1 MLHLPILP
9 ILLPMLAA
17 ALMLLPPLS
26 QSITRQ
32 RLFAVT
38 IMITLVIVSVWL
50 LLTCHQQ
57 GTQLYVLG
65 GWQPPFGIALV
76 ADRLSALMV
85 LLTAILGLGAQLYA
99 CAGDDKEGM
108 YFHPLFM
115 FQMLGVNGA
124 FLTGD
129 IFNLFVFFEVL
140 LIASYALLI
149 HGGGKQKTKANVH
162 YVILN
167 LVGSS
172 IFLFALGILYG
183 TLGTLN
189 IQDMAMKVVSL
200 NEQQQALTKAGG
212 LLLLVVFGLK
222 AALLPLHFWLP
233 KTYAATS
240 APVAALFAIMTKIGV
255 YSILR
260 VHMTI
265 FGQDAG
271 ALAHMAI
278 PWLWPLALLTIV
290 MGTIGVLASPGLR
303 LSIANLVV
311 VSVGTL
317 LLAVAMQRESATSAA
332 LYYMI
337 HSTFITGALFLIA
350 DMITKQRG
358 KAEDRYVIAR
368 PLQNPKI
375 LGIAFFIA
383 ALTVVGM
390 PPFSGFVSKI
400 LILQAANSM
409 RETLWVWPILLLISL
424 VFLVALSRAGTTIF
438 WRAAGDNTQG
448 KPLAPLKCIAIALL
462 LGASPVLVIFGAP
475 ITQYTQLTAAQLH
488 SKAPLPN
495 SKLPIKKAK
504 EMPTGQS
511 HNAN

>member
-17 ALMLLPPLS
+17 VLMLLPPLS
-26 QSITRQ
+26 NSIIRH
-32 RLFAVT
+32 RVFAVSV
-38 IMITLVIVSVWL
+38 MIILVIVSALVL
-50 LLTCHQQ
+50 LASHQQ
-57 GTQLYVLG
+57 GTQMYILG

-76 ADRLSALMV
+76 ADRLSTMMV
-85 LLTAILGLGAQLYA
+85 LLTSVLGLGAQLYA
-99 CAGDDKEGM
+99 CAGDDNDGM

-115 FQMLGVNGA
+115 FQIMGINGA

-183 TLGTLN
+183 TIGSLN
-189 IQDMAMKVVSL
+189 IADMANKVRL
-200 NEQQQALTKAGG
+200 LGEHEQALAKAGG

-233 KTYAATS
+233 KTYAVAS
-240 APVAALFAIMTKIGV
+240 APVAALFAIMTKVGV

-260 VHMTI
+260 IHTVI
-265 FGQDAG
+265 FGEDAG
-271 ALAHMAI
+271 ALASIAI
-278 PWLWPLALLTIV
+278 PWLWPLAILTLI
-290 MGTIGVLASPGLR
+290 MGAIGVLASPNLR
-303 LSIANLVV
+303 LTVANLVI

-317 LLAVAMQRESATSAA
+317 ILAIVMQRESATSAA

-337 HSTFITGALFLIA
+337 HTTLVTGALFLLA
-350 DMITKQRG
+350 DLVSKQRG

-368 PLQNPKI
+368 KMKYGKVI
-375 LGIAFFIA
+375 GIAFFVA

-390 PPFSGFVSKI
+390 PPLSGFVGKI
-400 LILQAANSM
+400 LILQAAQGMN
-409 RETLWVWPILLLISL
+409 EIAWVWPVVLLAGLAT
-424 VFLVALSRAGTTIF
+424 LVAISRAGTTIF
-438 WRAAGDNTQG
+438 WRYAGESTYDE
-448 KPLAPLKCIAIALL
+448 PISPLKLIAVGLL
-462 LGASPVLVIFGAP
+462 LSASPLLVVFGGP
-475 ITQYTQLTAAQLH
+475 ITDYTNLAAAQLH
-488 SKAPLPN
+488 DTAQSIDVLLP
-495 SKLPIKKAK
+495 
-504 EMPTGQS
+504 GGDQ
-511 HNAN
+511 

>member
-17 ALMLLPPLS
+17 VLMLLPPLS
-26 QSITRQ
+26 SSIIRH
-32 RLFAVT
+32 RVFAVSV
-38 IMITLVIVSVWL
+38 MIILVIVSALVL
-50 LLTCHQQ
+50 LASHQQ
-57 GTQLYVLG
+57 GTQMYILG

-76 ADRLSALMV
+76 ADRLSTMMV
-85 LLTAILGLGAQLYA
+85 LLTSVLGLGAQLYA
-99 CAGDDKEGM
+99 CAGDDNDGM

-115 FQMLGVNGA
+115 FQIMGINGA

-183 TLGTLN
+183 TIGSLN
-189 IQDMAMKVVSL
+189 IADMANKVRL
-200 NEQQQALTKAGG
+200 LGEHEQALAKAGG

-233 KTYAATS
+233 KTYAVAS
-240 APVAALFAIMTKIGV
+240 APVAALFAIMTKVGV

-260 VHMTI
+260 IHTVI
-265 FGQDAG
+265 FGEDAG
-271 ALAHMAI
+271 ALASIAI
-278 PWLWPLALLTIV
+278 PWLWPLAILTLI
-290 MGTIGVLASPGLR
+290 MGAIGVLASPNLR
-303 LSIANLVV
+303 LTVANLVI

-317 LLAVAMQRESATSAA
+317 ILAIVMQRESATSAA

-337 HSTFITGALFLIA
+337 HTTLVTGALFLLA
-350 DMITKQRG
+350 DLVSKQRG

-368 PLQNPKI
+368 KMKYGKVI
-375 LGIAFFIA
+375 GIAFFVA

-390 PPFSGFVSKI
+390 PPLSGFVGKI
-400 LILQAANSM
+400 LILQAAQGMN
-409 RETLWVWPILLLISL
+409 EIAWVWPVVLLAGLAT
-424 VFLVALSRAGTTIF
+424 LVAISRAGTTIF
-438 WRAAGDNTQG
+438 WRYAGESTYDE
-448 KPLAPLKCIAIALL
+448 PISPLKLIAVGLL
-462 LGASPVLVIFGAP
+462 LSASPLLVVFGGP
-475 ITQYTQLTAAQLH
+475 ITDYTNLAAAQLH
-488 SKAPLPN
+488 DTAQSIDVLLP
-495 SKLPIKKAK
+495 
-504 EMPTGQS
+504 GGDQ
-511 HNAN
+511 

>member
-1 MLHLPILP
+1 MQHVSILP

-17 ALMLLPPLS
+17 VFMLLPPLNN
-26 QSITRQ
+26 SIMRH
-32 RLFAVT
+32 RIFAVSVMV
-38 IMITLVIVSVWL
+38 ILVITSTFL
-50 LLTCHQQ
+50 LLTSHQQ
-57 GTQLYVLG
+57 GTQMYILG

-76 ADRLSALMV
+76 ADRLSTMMV
-85 LLTAILGLGAQLYA
+85 LLTSILGLGAQLYA
-99 CAGDDKEGM
+99 CAGDDKDGM

-115 FQMLGVNGA
+115 FQIMGVNGA

-183 TLGTLN
+183 TIGSLN
-189 IQDMAMKVVSL
+189 IADMATKVPL
-200 NEQQQALTKAGG
+200 LGEHEQALAKAGG

-233 KTYAATS
+233 KTYAVAS
-240 APVAALFAIMTKIGV
+240 APVAALFAIMTKVGV

-260 VHMTI
+260 VHTVI
-265 FGQDAG
+265 FGEDAG
-271 ALAHMAI
+271 ALASIAI
-278 PWLWPLALLTIV
+278 PWLWPLALLTLI
-290 MGTIGVLASPGLR
+290 MGAIGVLASPNLR
-303 LSIANLVV
+303 LTVANLVI

-317 LLAVAMQRESATSAA
+317 ILAIAMQRESATSAA

-337 HSTFITGALFLIA
+337 HTTLVTGALFLLA
-350 DMITKQRG
+350 DLISKQRG

-368 PLQNPKI
+368 KMKHGKVI
-375 LGIAFFIA
+375 GVAFFIA

-390 PPFSGFVSKI
+390 PPLSGFVGKI
-400 LILQAANSM
+400 LILQAAQGMN
-409 RETLWVWPILLLISL
+409 EIAWVWPVVLIAGLASL
-424 VFLVALSRAGTTIF
+424 VAISRAGTTIF
-438 WRAAGDNTQG
+438 WRYAGEGTSEE
-448 KPLAPLKCIAIALL
+448 AIISPLKLIAVALL
-462 LGASPVLVIFGAP
+462 LSASLLLVVFGGPV
-475 ITQYTQLTAAQLH
+475 TDYTNLAAAQLH
-488 SKAPLPN
+488 DTAQSVDALLP
-495 SKLPIKKAK
+495 
-504 EMPTGQS
+504 GGRQ
-511 HNAN
+511 